1 MCLLSLL
8 FVHRLTT
15 DLCLNVIT
23 SRPPDHISAAESFPT
38 SARTSAMGILAAS
51 GRIGAVC
58 AQFING
64 SLERNI
70 PALIV
75 VTSVCS
81 IVGGA
86 AAWLLPHDGTGTALV
101 EESVVQTSPLPPPLN
116 GGRRGGSWSSRGLQV
131 ELLAAPHTPN
141 PLTQS

>member
-1 MCLLSLL
+1 
-8 FVHRLTT
+8 
-15 DLCLNVIT
+15 
-23 SRPPDHISAAESFPT
+23 
-38 SARTSAMGILAAS
+38 MGILAAS
-51 GRIGAVC
+51 GRIGAVS

-70 PALIV
+70 PALII

-101 EESVVQTSPLPPPLN
+101 EESFAQSGVPDEC
-116 GGRRGGSWSSRGLQV
+116 RRGSSWSGRGLQV

-141 PLTQS
+141 PLTQSKETHH